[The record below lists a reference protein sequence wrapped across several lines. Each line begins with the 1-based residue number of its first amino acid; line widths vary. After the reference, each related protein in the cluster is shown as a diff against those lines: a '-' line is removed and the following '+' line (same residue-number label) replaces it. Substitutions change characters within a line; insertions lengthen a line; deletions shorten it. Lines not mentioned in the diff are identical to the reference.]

1 MDELSILATLARTPR
16 LDANTLRA
24 ACASAGSLGQLL
36 ELRQGALIALG
47 LAPESAAWIAAP
59 DAQLIAADRRW
70 LEASTVRLIGA
81 TSPDYP
87 PLLAATAG
95 APAVLYVRGSATAL
109 ATL

>member
-70 LEASTVRLIGA
+70 LEASTVALPR
-81 TSPDYP
+81 TYS
-87 PLLAATAG
+87 TAG
-95 APAVLYVRGSATAL
+95 ASAVAASSGG
-109 ATL
+109 